1 MTYNTLYE
9 NPWERATITYP
20 YVYWDDGFTNEELNK
35 IINYCEHKG
44 LQRAVTI
51 GADSIKDKQ
60 RIEQVR
66 RCDVKFH
73 SKNEENSW
81 FFERLN
87 FIIKSLNDR
96 YYNFDLNGYAA
107 FQYTSYNSKELGKY
121 GWHMDTHLGPDAL
134 PADMHEPRKLSLT
147 LLLNEPGKDFQGGE
161 FQLNISNEKHPITVP
176 FKKGRAVVFPSFLLH
191 QVTPVTKGFRKSA
204 VVWVTGPKFK

>member
-1 MTYNTLYE
+1 MKYNDLYN
-9 NPWERATITYP
+9 NPRERATVTYP
-20 YVYWDDGFTNEELNK
+20 YAWWDDGFTNEELDK
-35 IINYCEHKG
+35 IVNYCEDKG

-51 GADSIKDKQ
+51 GADPIKDKQ
-60 RIEQVR
+60 RIEQIR

-73 SKNEENSW
+73 ARNEENYW
-81 FFERLN
+81 FFDRLN

-96 YYNFDLNGYAA
+96 FYNFELNGYGS

-121 GWHMDTHLGPDAL
+121 GWHMDTHLGLDAI
-134 PADMHEPRKLSLT
+134 PKDMHEPRKLSLT
-147 LLLNEPGKDFQGGE
+147 LLLNDPVKDFQGGE
-161 FQLNISNEKHPITVP
+161 FQLNIAEEKNPMTVP

-204 VVWVTGPKFK
+204 VVWVTGPKFR